1 MKKYLPWIVAL
12 IIVLIVVGWFFAAYN
27 SFVRLN
33 EDVNTQWAQVEN
45 QYQRRADV
53 LPNLMR
59 TVEGIRDQEQAVFV
73 GVAEARSRV
82 GQIQVSA
89 DNLNDVGKMTEF
101 FQAQNGLSQALSRL
115 MVTVEAYPELKSD
128 ANFMALQKEIEGT
141 ENRLANERRRFNEMV
156 REYNIKAKGIPGRWL
171 VSLFGFETERV
182 LFESVEGSD
191 VAPVID
197 FSDE

>member
-1 MKKYLPWIVAL
+1 M